1 MERREREQLQQERG
15 RVRGR
20 KKAHSVAHSNLDR
33 ERESEKG
40 TKLSHFRNSSS
51 SQPFAK
57 RETLKDFFLNLGS
70 KKFID
75 KDNNGFRLHHFWTEI
90 EQNESVKSMT

>member
-20 KKAHSVAHSNLDR
+20 KKAYSVAHSNLDR
-33 ERESEKG
+33 ERERESEKG
-40 TKLSHFRNSSS
+40 TKLSDFRNSSS

-57 RETLKDFFLNLGS
+57 RETLKDFFLNLEAKILLTRTIMVLG
-70 KKFID
+70 FITF
-75 KDNNGFRLHHFWTEI
+75 GL
-90 EQNESVKSMT
+90 KSNRTSRSSR